1 MINKE
6 HQEAQELSAR
16 AALSLRES
24 KTGEARRLFA
34 EAAKLEKAALA
45 KVPAEKSRTR
55 GILAVS
61 VAALLYKAGV
71 DGAEGEIVSLLAD
84 PSLTP
89 AARRQI
95 TDLLG
100 QVRAAGAGKP
110 CPPRASALG

>member
-6 HQEAQELSAR
+6 HQQAQDLSAR
-16 AALSLRES
+16 AALSLQES
-24 KTGEARRLFA
+24 KIGEARRLFA

-45 KVPAEKSRTR
+45 KVPAEKARTR

-84 PSLTP
+84 TTLTP

-100 QVRAAGAGKP
+100 EIRKGRSEGPQ
-110 CPPRASALG
+110 PRASALG